1 MWPAVAA
8 RPGRT
13 PRRHSRAARAA
24 GLSGAA
30 APAAFPFLV
39 PALFGLAALAG
50 LAAHAVVRRL
60 ELRADRFAIE
70 HAGGSDALRTCL
82 EQQFRRLPFA
92 LDAPLWQ
99 VLLLHRMPTPA
110 CRLARAESR
119 NGKTA

>member
-1 MWPAVAA
+1 MRKRMWMPSPAMTWTCGILCALAA
-8 RPGRT
+8 CADGGDP
-13 PRRHSRAARAA
+13 
-24 GLSGAA
+24 
-30 APAAFPFLV
+30 
-39 PALFGLAALAG
+39 AALAG

-70 HAGGSDALRTCL
+70 HAGGSDVLRTCL
-82 EQQFRRLPFA
+82 EQQFRRSPFA

-110 CRLARAESR
+110 CRLAQAGSR